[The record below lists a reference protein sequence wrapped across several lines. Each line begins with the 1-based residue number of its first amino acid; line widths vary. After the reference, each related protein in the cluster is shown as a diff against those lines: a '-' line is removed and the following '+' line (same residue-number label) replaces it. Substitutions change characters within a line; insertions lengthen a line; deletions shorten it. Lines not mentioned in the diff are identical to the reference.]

1 VYYRL
6 YFYDSADQITDEIPF
21 ECANDTV
28 AQCVAELRAQGT
40 TYELWTRER
49 LVTRKQDA
57 FENVDFS
64 MGLRRRG
71 HNV

>member
-1 VYYRL
+1 MHYRL
-6 YFYDSADQITDEIPF
+6 YFYDSANQITDVFRF
-21 ECANDTV
+21 ECANDIV
-28 AQCVAELRAQGT
+28 AQSVAELRARGT

-49 LVTRKQDA
+49 LVTRRHDA

-71 HNV
+71 YNV